1 MRSASTVRRRVIR
14 AELIWGFGRPSPAKK
29 PVHGALIRP
38 PAMLSTGVNPT
49 DGLRFDGD
57 ADSFAEDDVHP

>member
-1 MRSASTVRRRVIR
+1 LQKAC
-14 AELIWGFGRPSPAKK
+14 AWLANP
-29 PVHGALIRP
+29 LIRR

-57 ADSFAEDDVHP
+57 ADSFAEDVVHP